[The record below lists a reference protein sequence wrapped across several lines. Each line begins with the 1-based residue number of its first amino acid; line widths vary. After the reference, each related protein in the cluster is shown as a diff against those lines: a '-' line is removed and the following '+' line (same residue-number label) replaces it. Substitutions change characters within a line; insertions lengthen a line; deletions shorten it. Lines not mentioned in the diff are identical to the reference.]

1 MPPVPYEP
9 MVGVA
14 HVIQLAIAPV
24 FLLSG
29 IGALLGVLTGRLSR
43 IIDRARRL
51 EAGTHPG
58 APETEERVVAELNIL
73 ARRARLVNRAVALC
87 TTSALLV
94 ATVVIALFVGAFIRR
109 DFSPLIGA
117 TFVAAMVSLCGA
129 LLTFL
134 QEISHATRSLRIGIR

>member
-1 MPPVPYEP
+1 MPTTPYEP

-29 IGALLGVLTGRLSR
+29 IGALLAVLTGRLSR

-51 EAGTHPG
+51 QAAPKPDESEAQ
-58 APETEERVVAELNIL
+58 ARMSAELAIL
-73 ARRARLVNRAVALC
+73 GRRAHLVNRAIALC

-94 ATVVIALFVGAFIRR
+94 ATVVIALFVGAFFRR
-109 DFSPLIGA
+109 DFSPVIGL
-117 TFVAAMVSLCGA
+117 TFVAAMVTLCIA

-134 QEISHATRSLRIGIR
+134 QEITHATRSLRIGIR

>member
-1 MPPVPYEP
+1 MPYEP
-9 MVGVA
+9 TVGVA

-94 ATVVIALFVGAFIRR
+94 ATVVIALFVGAFFRR

-117 TFVAAMVSLCGA
+117 TFVAAMVSLCAA

-134 QEISHATRSLRIGIR
+134 QEISHATRSLRIGMR

>member
-1 MPPVPYEP
+1 MPYEP
-9 MVGVA
+9 TVGVA

-43 IIDRARRL
+43 IIDRSRRL
-51 EAGTHPG
+51 EAATHAGDPVSS
-58 APETEERVVAELNIL
+58 ERVVAELHIL
-73 ARRARLVNRAVALC
+73 ARRAQLVNRAVALC

-94 ATVVIALFVGAFIRR
+94 ATVVIALFVGAFFRR
-109 DFSPLIGA
+109 DFSPVIGA
-117 TFVAAMVSLCGA
+117 TFVAAMVSLCAA

-134 QEISHATRSLRIGIR
+134 QEISHATRSLRIGMR

>member
-29 IGALLGVLTGRLSR
+29 IGALLGVMTNRLSR

-51 EAGTHPG
+51 EA
-58 APETEERVVAELNIL
+58 APPDDPVLGERFASELVVLG
-73 ARRARLVNRAVALC
+73 RRARLVSRAIALC
-87 TTSALLV
+87 TASALLV
-94 ATVVIALFVGAFIRR
+94 ATVVIALFVGAFFRR
-109 DFSPLIGA
+109 DFSPMIGI
-117 TFVAAMVSLCGA
+117 TFVAAMVALCFGLVA
-129 LLTFL
+129 FL
-134 QEISHATRSLRIGIR
+134 QEISHAMRSLRIGMR